1 MSDAAVHCDVFVV
14 GGGMVG
20 ASLGLAL
27 AGSGLQ
33 VSLVEPVLPGIGAQ
47 PSFDER
53 CTALANGSRQMLATL
68 GAWPAIEPGACALQ
82 AIHVSD
88 AGRPGAARIE
98 ARALGL
104 PAIGYT
110 APNRVIGAAL
120 WQALRAQANVR
131 VIAPA
136 RVVDARFS
144 EERATLALQAAG
156 GGSAGDGSGLAAAA
170 VPEQLHARLVVAAD
184 GDRSLVRE
192 RAGLRTAELDYA
204 QQAIVAQLSAERRAT
219 DMAFERFGAAAGPLA
234 LLPRPDGHY
243 TVVWCAARGDASGL
257 LALDDAAFCAA
268 VQAAFGWRVGAFT
281 RAGARAAYPL
291 TLRRAQT
298 LTAQR
303 LVLVGNAAQSLHPVA
318 GQGFNL
324 GLRDAAALA
333 ERLAQAAADGSDP
346 GAPALLAD
354 YAADRRQDRE
364 GMLTFTDGLVRLFAL
379 DFPGAATLRSAGLLL
394 FDSAPLAK
402 QALSGVSWGFGARTP
417 RLLRGLT
424 LSSERRSG

>member
-1 MSDAAVHCDVFVV
+1 MNTPTAHYDVVVV

-20 ASLGLAL
+20 ASLALAL
-27 AGSGLQ
+27 AGSALQ
-33 VSLVEPVLPGIGAQ
+33 VALVEPVLPGVGAQ

-88 AGRPGAARIE
+88 AGRPGSARIE
-98 ARALGL
+98 AAKLGL

-120 WQALRAQANVR
+120 WQALRAQSNVR
-131 VIAPA
+131 LIAPA
-136 RVVDARFS
+136 RVTDAHF
-144 EERATLALQAAG
+144 ADDGVTLQLH
-156 GGSAGDGSGLAAAA
+156 GDGPGR
-170 VPEQLHARLVVAAD
+170 VHARLVVAAD

-192 RAGLRTAELDYA
+192 RAGLRAAELDYG
-204 QQAIVAQLSAERRAT
+204 QQAIVAQLAAERRAT
-219 DMAFERFGAAAGPLA
+219 DVAYERFGAAAGPLA

-243 TVVWCAARGDASGL
+243 TVVWCAERSAAAGL
-257 LALDDAAFCAA
+257 LTLDDAAFCAA
-268 VQAAFGWRVGAFT
+268 LQAAFGWRVGAFT
-281 RAGARAAYPL
+281 RVGARASYPL
-291 TLRRAQT
+291 QLRRAHS
-298 LTAQR
+298 LTATR

-333 ERLAQAAADGSDP
+333 ERLARAGAAAADP
-346 GAPALLAD
+346 GATTLLAD
-354 YAADRRQDRE
+354 YAADRQQDRA
-364 GMLTFTDGLVRLFAL
+364 GMLAFTDGLVRLFAL
-379 DFPGAATLRSAGLLL
+379 DFPGAASLRSAGLLL
-394 FDSAPLAK
+394 FDGAPLAK
-402 QALSGVSWGFGARTP
+402 RALSGVSWGFGSRLP

-424 LSSERRSG
+424 GIADDGSA